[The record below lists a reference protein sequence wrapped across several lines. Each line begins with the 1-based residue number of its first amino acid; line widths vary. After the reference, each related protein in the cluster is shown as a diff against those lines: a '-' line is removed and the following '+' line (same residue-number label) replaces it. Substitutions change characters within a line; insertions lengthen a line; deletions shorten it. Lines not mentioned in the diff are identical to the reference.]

1 VCGEAIH
8 IKQTKHEYLTLI
20 ILPQNKANVETYSHP
35 KKAPIIVHHPH
46 ALLEILI
53 ICHNLTNKMPNGT
66 QYEKTKKIQ
75 IIIEGDYMNLY
86 LIKFKVKWGCGTH
99 NGG

>member
-1 VCGEAIH
+1 
-8 IKQTKHEYLTLI
+8 
-20 ILPQNKANVETYSHP
+20 
-35 KKAPIIVHHPH
+35 
-46 ALLEILI
+46 
-53 ICHNLTNKMPNGT
+53 MPNGT